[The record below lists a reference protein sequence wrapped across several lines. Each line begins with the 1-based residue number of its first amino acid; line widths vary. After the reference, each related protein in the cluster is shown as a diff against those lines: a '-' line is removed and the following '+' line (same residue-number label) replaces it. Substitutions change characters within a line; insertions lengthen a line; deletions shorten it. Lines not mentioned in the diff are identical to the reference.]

1 VSGLFGYYTFH
12 CSFYL
17 CSMQLALIW
26 VTIRATDKMYTKQIM
41 EIFEIIIDLLKIKI
55 YILKYFSTQ

>member
-1 VSGLFGYYTFH
+1 
-12 CSFYL
+12 
-17 CSMQLALIW
+17 MQLALIW